1 MGFKKYAYY
10 NKGNKIA
17 IVESDTS
24 GSGGSLAVAHCT
36 IGGYSTKDTCEAAG
50 GQWIPSSGGGSF
62 NQVQQYISPKTSIN
76 NGLEIE
82 YSYAPTFNLNDL
94 HQEGA
99 DYHKFLGWGSDGIN
113 LLFFT
118 FGSLGVEDLSSVFI
132 ADDWVYIEGSGRW
145 SGLHQVKETAS
156 NTGILTLK
164 TKCNIRPSKLRNV
177 TIDFMANEHLIADN
191 NNVRATLN
199 EFTDNQ
205 NYISQPNIF
214 IENSA
219 AAANNGFFR
228 VNKNS
233 ANDLMVSHKFKFNNI
248 GERLISPN
256 TTMTESA
263 DDVVNIYNVFDE
275 EVIIH
280 ETVEVMEDESFELD
294 ITNYQAQA
302 VIYYLKA
309 KISEEMRDMDA
320 REYFMRLFY
329 KQIEKSSKS
338 KKTGIHIIQGNSN
351 LI

>member
-1 MGFKKYAYY
+1 MAFKKYAYY

-17 IVESDTS
+17 IVESDAGS
-24 GSGGSLAVAHCT
+24 SGGSLAVAHCT
-36 IGGYSTKDTCEAAG
+36 IGGHSTKDTCEAAG
-50 GQWIPSSGGGSF
+50 GQWIPSTSGISF
-62 NQVQQYISPKTSIN
+62 DQREKYVSPKTTVN
-76 NGLEIE
+76 DGLEIE
-82 YSYAPTFNLNDL
+82 YSYAPTFNLNGL
-94 HQEGA
+94 HQEEA

-118 FGSLGVEDLSSVFI
+118 FGILGVEDLSSVFI

-145 SGLHQVKETAS
+145 SGLHQVKTAS
-156 NTGILTLK
+156 NTGILTLN
-164 TKCNIRPSKLRNV
+164 TKCNIKPSKLRNV
-177 TIDFMANEHLIADN
+177 TIDFTESEHLVADN

-199 EFTDNQ
+199 EFKNNQ

-219 AAANNGFFR
+219 AVADNGFFR

-233 ANDLMVSHKFKFNNI
+233 ANDIMVSHKFKFSAI

-256 TTMTESA
+256 TTMTASS

-309 KISEEMRDMDA
+309 KISEEMRDMEG
-320 REYFMRLFY
+320 REYFIRLFY